1 VIKLQVNIPMLGK
14 DKGDIIT
21 LETKGGVI
29 IDQFW
34 RNRLNDSPIDNC
46 VTIVKSKE
54 EKVVKE
60 TKPKK
65 RGSE

>member
-1 VIKLQVNIPMLGK
+1 MGK
-14 DKGDIIT
+14 IKGDIVT

-34 RNRLNDSPIDNC
+34 RNRFNDSLIDNC
-46 VTIVKSKE
+46 VNIVRNKDDKA
-54 EKVVKE
+54 KE

>member
-1 VIKLQVNIPMLGK
+1 MIKLQVNIPMMGK
-14 DKGDIIT
+14 IKGDVVT
-21 LETKGGVI
+21 LETKSGVI

-34 RNRLNDSPIDNC
+34 RNRLNDSHIDNC
-46 VTIVKSKE
+46 VTIVKD
-54 EKVVKE
+54 KVVKE